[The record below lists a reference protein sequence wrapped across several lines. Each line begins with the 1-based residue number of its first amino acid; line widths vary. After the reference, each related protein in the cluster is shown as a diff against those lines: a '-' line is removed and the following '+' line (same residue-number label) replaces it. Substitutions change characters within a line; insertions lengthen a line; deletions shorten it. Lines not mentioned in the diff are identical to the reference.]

1 VKGRHGP
8 AYSPGLT
15 FDYQRG
21 NPWFEQV
28 MSYYDVTGAERYIQS
43 LGFADVNNEPQNIS
57 VDTYS
62 GDNSFY
68 IPGKD
73 QIVFGKGGVD
83 DAEDAEVI
91 WHEYGH
97 AIQDAEVPG
106 FGAGHDAGSIGEGF
120 GDYWAVTMSQPVSD
134 GFHLPC
140 VMDWDST
147 SYTRTVPHCLRRTDT
162 NLTVNDENGEV
173 HHDGQIWSRGLWDIH
188 RALGREET
196 DTIILEGQF
205 SFAPNTSFTA
215 AATVLVST
223 AKRLYGSEASG
234 VVRKAFERR
243 GIL

>member
-1 VKGRHGP
+1 
-8 AYSPGLT
+8 
-15 FDYQRG
+15 
-21 NPWFEQV
+21 

-68 IPGKD
+68 IPSKD

-83 DAEDAEVI
+83 DAEDAEDI

-97 AIQDAEVPG
+97 AIQDADVPG

-120 GDYWAVTMSQPVSD
+120 GDYRSVTMSQPVSD

-147 SYTRTVPHCLRRTDT
+147 SYMQTVPHCLRRTDT
-162 NLTVNDENGEV
+162 NQTVNDENGEV
-173 HHDGQIWSRGLWDIH
+173 HNDGQIWSRGLWDIH

-196 DTIILEGQF
+196 DMIILEGQF
-205 SFAPNTSFTA
+205 SVAPNTSLA
-215 AATVLVST
+215 APATVLVST
-223 AKRLYGSEASG
+223 AKKLYGSEASG

-243 GIL
+243 GIR